1 MSVVA
6 ITGVSGSLAQRL
18 LVALEAHPAVQRVVG
33 VDIAEP
39 ATGTPKLDF
48 HELDVRDA
56 RLAKLLVGVD
66 VVVHLAFQQDPLRDV
81 ARMRSINVEG
91 TRNVLEAAAA
101 TGVGKVVYPS
111 SATAYGAHS
120 DNDFP
125 LTESSPLRANA
136 DFAYAAHKAET
147 ERMIDV
153 FREKHP
159 DVVVTVFRTAIV
171 FGPEVE
177 NFVSRMM
184 EAPRLTTV
192 RGHEPP
198 LQLVHSDDV
207 VEALLLAVRRDLNGV
222 YNLSADG
229 WLSADEVIALSGKK
243 RVELPEAVAFSMAE
257 RMWRTGLTSAQPG
270 ELHFVMH
277 PWVIDNAKLR
287 AEGWEPRHSNRAALL
302 EALETHKQ
310 WITLGRA
317 RLRKDS
323 LAKGAAATLGAVGA
337 MALVRRARKRGS

>member
-1 MSVVA
+1 ARSIIKASSQDSGGEMSVVA
-6 ITGVSGSLAQRL
+6 ITGVSGSLAKRL
-18 LVALEAHPAVQRVVG
+18 LVALEADASVERVVG

-66 VVVHLAFQQDPLRDV
+66 V
-81 ARMRSINVEG
+81 
-91 TRNVLEAAAA
+91 
-101 TGVGKVVYPS
+101 
-111 SATAYGAHS
+111 
-120 DNDFP
+120 
-125 LTESSPLRANA
+125 
-136 DFAYAAHKAET
+136 
-147 ERMIDV
+147 
-153 FREKHP
+153 
-159 DVVVTVFRTAIV
+159 

-207 VEALLLAVRRDLNGV
+207 VDALLLAVRRDLNGV

-229 WLSADEVIALSGKK
+229 WLSADEVVALSGKK

-257 RMWRTGLTSAQPG
+257 RLWKTGLTTAPPG
-270 ELHFVMH
+270 ELHYLMH
-277 PWVIDNAKLR
+277 PWVVDSSKLR
-287 AEGWEPRHSNRAALL
+287 AAGWTPRYSNREALL
-302 EALETHKQ
+302 ETIESHRN
-310 WITLGRA
+310 W
-317 RLRKDS
+317 
-323 LAKGAAATLGAVGA
+323 
-337 MALVRRARKRGS
+337 